1 MKTDWHRYNLKRRVT
16 QLPPV
21 DEETF
26 KGKVVATEA
35 KDASSS
41 QENKCID
48 RSRRKNERA
57 TKKEFLRQQ
66 REALLR
72 GTTREIANEN
82 NKSLEASPEDTEL
95 NNMMDVKINQ
105 RVEIKP
111 TTCLFCSDKKQA
123 HFDSVEEN
131 ISHMTKI
138 HGLFLPEKKYLVDVE
153 GLIVYLGEK
162 LGLGN
167 VCLSCSYQGKNLAA
181 VREHMHSKRHIR
193 IPYESDEEKLEISDF
208 YDFTSSYENYP
219 VDLQTENDEED
230 WEDVSESEIDDKGS
244 NDEVSEH
251 DLTASG
257 EDYIINLGDELILPN
272 GLSLGHRRLRRLRK
286 QKQELILSEGQG
298 TVVAAECRQLS
309 FQNLQVTKEQQQ
321 VWKSEK
327 RMYDLKD
334 RRLSKYVN
342 NQPHFRD
349 QLLQ

>member
-35 KDASSS
+35 KDASSTE
-41 QENKCID
+41 ENKGID
-48 RSRRKNERA
+48 KSRRKNERA
-57 TKKEFLRQQ
+57 AKKELLRQQ
-66 REALLR
+66 REALLK
-72 GTTREIANEN
+72 GIPGEIENEK
-82 NKSLEASPEDTEL
+82 NKSLESSSEDAEL
-95 NNMMDVKINQ
+95 NNMMEAKINQ

-167 VCLSCSYQGKNLAA
+167 VCLSCSYQGKSLAA

-208 YDFTSSYENYP
+208 YDFTSSYKNDASEF
-219 VDLQTENDEED
+219 QTENDEED
-230 WEDVSESEIDDKGS
+230 WEDVSETDFDDKES
-244 NDEVSEH
+244 DDEDSEN

-257 EDYIINLGDELILPN
+257 EDFIINLGDELILPN
-272 GLSLGHRRLRRLRK
+272 GLSLGHRRLRKLRK

-309 FQNLQVTKEQQQ
+309 FQNSQVTKEQQQ

-334 RRLSKYVN
+334 RRSSKYVN